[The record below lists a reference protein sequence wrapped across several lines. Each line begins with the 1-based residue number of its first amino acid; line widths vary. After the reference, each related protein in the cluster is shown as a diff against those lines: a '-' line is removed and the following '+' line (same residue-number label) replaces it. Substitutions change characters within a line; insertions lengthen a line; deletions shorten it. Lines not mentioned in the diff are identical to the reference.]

1 MSQSQKEASCFF
13 SYAQL
18 RFEMS
23 FYMCACLHVCICK
36 KEGDKV
42 DHEWEE
48 ILQVRGNRRDTGT
61 ADVET
66 AEGREGQK
74 LEEGQSWRRLNEN
87 QA

>member
-1 MSQSQKEASCFF
+1 
-13 SYAQL
+13 
-18 RFEMS
+18 
-23 FYMCACLHVCICK
+23 
-36 KEGDKV
+36 
-42 DHEWEE
+42 
-48 ILQVRGNRRDTGT
+48 VRGNRRDTGT